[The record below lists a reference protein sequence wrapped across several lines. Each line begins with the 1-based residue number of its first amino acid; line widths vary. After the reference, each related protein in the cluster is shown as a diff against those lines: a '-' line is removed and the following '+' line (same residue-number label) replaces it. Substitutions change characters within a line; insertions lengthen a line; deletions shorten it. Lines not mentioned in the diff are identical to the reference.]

1 MNCCD
6 SYGRCTQGPDC
17 AARTS
22 MEQGCAPEGGNV
34 WFVGSEP
41 DLIEPL
47 SGWSMALVWGC
58 ILIVGAVS
66 AALLVAGA
74 IYFYQLFF

>member
-41 DLIEPL
+41 DDQTPL
-47 SGWSMALVWGC
+47 SLWETVLFFVSMTALSVISI
-58 ILIVGAVS
+58 ILMAAGAVF
-66 AALLVAGA
+66 
-74 IYFYQLFF
+74 FYQLLF